1 MDVDDNDN
9 LSSIMLSIS
18 NDEIPDYMN
27 RRK

>member
-18 NDEIPDYMN
+18 NDEIPDNMN